1 MTSGNNRGHDVIMA
15 GIGGRG
21 VLVAGLVLAQAAL
34 TRFDH
39 VVWLPSMT
47 TAMRGGPCEAAVSFS
62 SEPIASPL
70 VWRPQAVVVM
80 ESSQLQGL
88 EDRVQPGG
96 VIIVEEAGLGRKVKR
111 DDVRVMMVPAI
122 ATAVEIGDSQA
133 ANMVLLGVYIG
144 LTRVLPPEL
153 VESQIAGK
161 FGGNDRVLSLNRAA
175 FSRGL
180 KLASS

>member
-1 MTSGNNRGHDVIMA
+1 MTSGNDHGHDVILA

-21 VLVAGLVLAQAAL
+21 VLAAGLVLAQAAL
-34 TRFDH
+34 ARFDH

-80 ESSQLQGL
+80 EASQLQGL
-88 EDRVQPGG
+88 ESRVQPGG
-96 VIIVEEAGLGRKVKR
+96 VIIVEEAGLDGKVHR
-111 DDVRVMMVPAI
+111 EDVRLLKVPAI

-144 LTRVLPPEL
+144 MTRVLPPEL
-153 VESQIAGK
+153 VEEQISDK
-161 FGGNDRVLSLNRAA
+161 FGGNDRVLSLNGAA
-175 FSRGL
+175 FSQGL
-180 KLASS
+180 KMASL